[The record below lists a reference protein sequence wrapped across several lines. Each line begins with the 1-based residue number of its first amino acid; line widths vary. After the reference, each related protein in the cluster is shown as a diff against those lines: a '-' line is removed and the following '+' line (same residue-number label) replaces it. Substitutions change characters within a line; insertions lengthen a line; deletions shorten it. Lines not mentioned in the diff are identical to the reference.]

1 MRKVTWLDRL
11 RYAFDNTL
19 ARGPAALIAWL
30 ALASAALIV
39 AISLAVRL
47 AGLAPERSL
56 PELLWMSL
64 MRTLDPGTMGG
75 DEGSWPFLLAMLAVT
90 FGGIFVISTL
100 IGVITSGIEARLE
113 ELRKGRARVVER
125 DHSIVLGWTD
135 STFTV
140 VSELVQANAN
150 RRRACLVVLAEH
162 DKVEMEDALR
172 EKVGPTGGTR
182 LVCRTGSP
190 LDMDDLEI
198 AGLHESRSVIVLS
211 PGGDDPDAEVIKTLL
226 AIRNHPRRRPEP
238 YHVVAEIREPRNL
251 DAARLAGG
259 EEAELVL
266 AGDLIARIVAQTC
279 RQSGLSA
286 VYTELLD
293 FAGDEV
299 YFQEEPALVG
309 RTFGEALLAY
319 EDSAVLGVCPRGGA
333 PRLNPPMD
341 TTLAAGDRLI
351 ALSEDDDTVRLAQ
364 GPPAPID
371 EAAIVRATPAA
382 PQPVRTLVLGWNW
395 RGPAIVRELDH
406 YVAPGSSIEVVADCP
421 GCEESIPRQVAGLRN
436 QALRLRP
443 GDTTDRHTLDSLGV
457 EGFDHVI
464 VLSYAGF
471 LTARQADARTLV
483 TLLHLRRI
491 LDRSARRASIVSE
504 MLDVRTRA
512 LAEVA
517 RADDYIVSDQ
527 LISLALAQIS
537 ENKALNAVLQ
547 DLFDP
552 AGSEVYLTPAG
563 DYVRPGAPVSFYTV
577 VEAARRRGEVA
588 FGYRRQDAGA
598 AADGVVLN
606 PAKSVALV
614 FQPDDRIVVLAES

>member
-135 STFTV
+135 SIFTV

-552 AGSEVYLTPAG
+552 AGSEVYLKPAG

>member
-19 ARGPAALIAWL
+19 ARGPIALIAWL
-30 ALASAALIV
+30 AVVSAALIV
-39 AISLAVRL
+39 AISLVVRL

-56 PELLWMSL
+56 PDLLWMSL

-75 DEGSWPFLLAMLAVT
+75 DEGSWAFLLAMLAVT

-113 ELRKGRARVVER
+113 DLRKGRSRVVER
-125 DHSIVLGWTD
+125 DHTVVLGWAE
-135 STFTV
+135 SVFTV
-140 VSELVQANAN
+140 VSELIQANAN
-150 RRRACLVVLAEH
+150 RRRACVVVLAEH
-162 DKVEMEDALR
+162 DKVEMEDLLR
-172 EKVGPTGGTR
+172 EKVGPPGRTR

-198 AGLHESRSVIVLS
+198 AGLHESRAVVVLS
-211 PGGDDPDAEVIKTLL
+211 PGGEDPDAEVIKTLL
-226 AIRNHPRRRPEP
+226 AIRNHPRRRPAP
-238 YHVVAEIREPRNL
+238 YHAVAEIRDPRNL
-251 DAARLAGG
+251 DAARMAGG

-293 FAGDEV
+293 FAGDEI
-299 YFQEEPALVG
+299 YFHEEPALVG
-309 RTFGEALLAY
+309 ETFGEALLAY
-319 EDSAVLGVCPRGGA
+319 EDSAVLGLCPRAGSA
-333 PRLNPPMD
+333 QLNPPMD
-341 TTLAAGDRLI
+341 TRLQPGDRLI
-351 ALSEDDDTVRLAQ
+351 ALSEDDDTVRLAE
-364 GPPAPID
+364 GRPPRID
-371 EAAIVRATPAA
+371 EAAIVRPAPAA

-406 YVAPGSSIEVVADCP
+406 YVAPGSAVEVVADCP
-421 GCEESIPRQVAGLRN
+421 GCEQSIPREVAGLRN
-436 QALRLRP
+436 QSLRLRP
-443 GDTTDRHTLDSLGV
+443 GDTTDRTTLDALGV
-457 EGFDHVI
+457 ERFQHVI

-491 LDRSARRASIVSE
+491 IDHSGQPVSIVSE
-504 MLDVRTRA
+504 MLDVRSRA

-527 LISLALAQIS
+527 LISLALAQVA

-552 AGSEVYLTPAG
+552 AGSEVYLKPAA
-563 DYVRPGAPVSFYTV
+563 DYVRSGVPVSFYTV

-588 FGYRRQDAGA
+588 FGYRRLDGGA

-606 PAKSVALV
+606 PRKSAPLV

>member
-552 AGSEVYLTPAG
+552 AGSEVYLKPAG

>member
-259 EEAELVL
+259 EETELVL

-552 AGSEVYLTPAG
+552 AGSEVYLKPAG